1 MNVLVCDASGAT
13 EREMVRQALG
23 HGHSVGTFV
32 RAPDTLEIKHA
43 NLAVMVGDVTECA
56 TVECAVRDAVAS
68 ALGSG
73 NSLGSDPAL
82 TDGVLGI
89 VRAMDHAGVRRLVYL
104 LIRGVGG
111 RGMQLASRTDTSC
124 CHMFAAIKRFA
135 FTGEML
141 I

>member
-1 MNVLVCDASGAT
+1 MST
-13 EREMVRQALG
+13 
-23 HGHSVGTFV
+23 
-32 RAPDTLEIKHA
+32 
-43 NLAVMVGDVTECA
+43 LAVMVGDVTKYA
-56 TVECAVRDAVAS
+56 TVERAIRDAGAVAS

-82 TDGVLGI
+82 IDGVLDI

-104 LIRGVGG
+104 PIRGFGG
-111 RGMQLASRTDTSC
+111 CGMQLATRTDTSC
-124 CHMFAAIKRFA
+124 CHMFAAVKRFA